1 MENKENKITQ
11 SPDSRVGVKI
21 ESGSQELQQKID
33 LQDQTITELKKTIEE
48 QKKATIMLDESI
60 KNMTEQIKE
69 NKTTPTNPEIYVWK
83 QITSFINR

>member
-11 SPDSRVGVKI
+11 PPDSRVGVKI

-69 NKTTPTNPEIYVWK
+69 NKVTPTNPELYV
-83 QITSFINR
+83 